1 MKKDGRN
8 RVSFFYFFLTRSLF
22 LPLLLSSS
30 PLPSVPPSPLPITRR
45 SMSRTTHF
53 TAFKSRVAGE
63 QEREPPGNY
72 PARDESSHAPQAHPH
87 NTCFPYPS
95 SPLFIISLFPLPYF
109 LPLSPLCGALFFSPI
124 VSLLSESPP
133 APVLQEPKFINL
145 PLYLQ
150 NCSVHMCGLCCSFGF
165 IYSEKPIPH
174 ACTADGRAH

>member
-8 RVSFFYFFLTRSLF
+8 QVFFFFYFFLTRSLF

-30 PLPSVPPSPLPITRR
+30 SPLSSVPPSPLPITRR

-53 TAFKSRVAGE
+53 TAFKSREAGE

-72 PARDESSHAPQAHPH
+72 PARDESSNAPQAHPL
-87 NTCFPYPS
+87 NTCLPYPS

-109 LPLSPLCGALFFSPI
+109 LPLSPPLCCSVLSPF

-133 APVLQEPKFINL
+133 APESKFIHL

-150 NCSVHMCGLCCSFGF
+150 SCSVHTCGLFCSVGL
-165 IYSEKPIPH
+165 IYSEKSIQH
-174 ACTADGRAH
+174 TCTADVRSD